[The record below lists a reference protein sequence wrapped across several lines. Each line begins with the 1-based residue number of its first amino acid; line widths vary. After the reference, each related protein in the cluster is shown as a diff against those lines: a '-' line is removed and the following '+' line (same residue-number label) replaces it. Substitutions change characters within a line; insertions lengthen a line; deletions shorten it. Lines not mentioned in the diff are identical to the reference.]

1 MTLAGFERMIAD
13 EASTVVKNKVKS
25 KDIMEWSSDEIKPHD
40 GEIVL
45 QLPVLNVWVAIKKEI
60 DKREV

>member
-1 MTLAGFERMIAD
+1 MIAD